1 MNGVDAILGGLR
13 SVTDRIS
20 GIFGKW
26 GSSAPLDDKFSGI
39 KMGDKTYNVVVS
51 LNGCYW
57 YIDEDGKKKPIAD
70 LPEGSYEWVNIAEKV
85 LKEFK
90 TCYRTLGGKVE
101 VWSWYLINDEMETL
115 REQHRITDST
125 DLDNPVGTMLEKI
138 PEEWVMID
146 CDLPDMTERDVT
158 MINRCY
164 KTPGGKVEIEG
175 LEAIDDKLQIRESI
189 YVIVQSTDD
198 NFPAG
203 YEFNL
208 IPADWV
214 RMVCD
219 FPDMTERDVTYA
231 NECYETENG
240 EKVNVEGLRAIDNIL
255 GVRESIFT
263 VIQTTDPEYPEG
275 TVLPGIPDG
284 WTRIICDFPDMTQRD
299 IVIWNFCYNTGH
311 GKVEVKGYQSVDAVL
326 GVREQYYYI
335 VNSTDPDFPQW
346 KRLDSIPN
354 TWGLTECDFPD
365 MTERHVLK
373 VNECY
378 RTDGG
383 KVRLGGYRSVDG
395 ILGVRAE
402 YLYVMETTD
411 PDVQRGTTYTS
422 IPVGWEQM
430 VCDFPDQTTA
440 DTEIVENCF
449 QTDGGKIQVRTY
461 LTLDGNGKL
470 RESRH
475 MVLRSTD
482 PDYTTGDELAS
493 IPANWLSVECDFASL
508 TQRHIV
514 PLTGCYETGA
524 GQVRVEGYTIVDN
537 MMGVDAVSFTILDSN
552 NPDVAIGTNYTAVP
566 EGWARTECKFAF
578 KGVADTELVENCYN
592 TGAGIVK
599 IRTTIVFDS
608 EGKSRTES
616 NVVIR
621 TSDPAYTVGGEL
633 ASIPDTFTPVECT
646 LPSNEQRH
654 IIPFDECYTTDGGKV
669 HVKGFRVLDNYMN
682 MDSLKAIVLETTDA
696 AHPANEELTS
706 IPGTWTEIACDFP
719 DPSTADIEVTED
731 CYETDLGDI
740 SVRSVVV
747 YNASGEPRLTKKTI
761 TSSSDDNYA
770 VGDDIVDI
778 PVEWEKVECA
788 SATSK
793 YMVSVA
799 ECYSGT
805 EGKLYVEGWK
815 IVNDKGRVYEME
827 LNVVESTIESIKV
840 GDKLTNLPEDMT
852 VVDCLCN
859 S

>member
-39 KMGDKTYNVVVS
+39 KIGDKTYNVVVS

-115 REQHRITDST
+115 KEQHRITDST

-189 YVIVQSTDD
+189 YVIIQSTDD

-383 KVRLGGYRSVDG
+383 KVHLGGYRAVDSEIG
-395 ILGVRAE
+395 LRAE
-402 YLYVMETTD
+402 YLIVMETTD
-411 PDVQRGTTYTS
+411 PDIEKGTTMTK
-422 IPVGWEQM
+422 IPAGWEQM
-430 VCDFPDQTTA
+430 VCDFPDETTA
-440 DTEIVENCF
+440 DTETVENCYN
-449 QTDGGKIQVRTY
+449 TGDGKVQLRTY
-461 LTLDGNGKL
+461 MTLDGHGQL
-470 RESRH
+470 RESH
-475 MVLRSTD
+475 HLVLRSTD
-482 PDYTTGDELAS
+482 ENYTTGDELAELPNGWTS
-493 IPANWLSVECDFASL
+493 IECDFASL
-508 TQRHIV
+508 TQRHA
-514 PLTGCYETGA
+514 LQMEGCYTTEA
-524 GQVRVEGYTIVDN
+524 GKVRIRGIKMIDN
-537 MMGVDAVSFTILDSN
+537 LLNEDS
-552 NPDVAIGTNYTAVP
+552 VRMYV
-566 EGWARTECKFAF
+566 
-578 KGVADTELVENCYN
+578 L
-592 TGAGIVK
+592 
-599 IRTTIVFDS
+599 
-608 EGKSRTES
+608 ES
-616 NVVIR
+616 
-621 TSDPAYTVGGEL
+621 TDPAYPEG
-633 ASIPDTFTPVECT
+633 D
-646 LPSNEQRH
+646 
-654 IIPFDECYTTDGGKV
+654 K
-669 HVKGFRVLDNYMN
+669 LDAMP
-682 MDSLKAIVLETTDA
+682 A
-696 AHPANEELTS
+696 AWKES
-706 IPGTWTEIACDFP
+706 VCDFP
-719 DPSTADIEVTED
+719 DWTTADIEVLED
-731 CYETDLGDI
+731 CFKTDDGDFTI
-740 SVRSVVV
+740 RSIVVH
-747 YNASGEPRLTKKTI
+747 NAKGEPRYVKMRVTASMNPNFPIGMEI
-761 TSSSDDNYA
+761 TEISE
-770 VGDDIVDI
+770 
-778 PVEWEKVECA
+778 EWERIEC
-788 SATSK
+788 SQFKTMN
-793 YMVSVA
+793 YVS
-799 ECYSGT
+799 ECY
-805 EGKLYVEGWK
+805 EGNDGKIYVEGYR
-815 IVNDKGRVYEME
+815 VVSSTGRIYKEE
-827 LNVVESTIESIKV
+827 LNVMESTSASIPT
-840 GDKLTNLPEDMT
+840 GT
-852 VVDCLCN
+852 VLAKIPTDFLRTECLCTATRCEVCN
-859 S
+859 N